1 MIKKEQEE
9 VEKLQKKLEAEMKAV
24 EKAEKTKAVL
34 NTTNVGIQ
42 EDINLGS
49 NIEK

>member
-1 MIKKEQEE
+1 
-9 VEKLQKKLEAEMKAV
+9 MKAV

-49 NIEK
+49 NIEKQVEQKVAKEDDYQNLR